1 MALKAFKALQ
11 QSAMNTGISK
21 ALGHV
26 QGLVSGAKP
35 FAGGEAKQAAQLLK
49 KSPME
54 IPDSP
59 QEKLKRNPLTF
70 NTCSYPLDLGSAEL
84 GHYIIFYVGRSLAT
98 QSYDT
103 ADFSNSTGLNSS
115 EPGKST
121 TQKARNSKS
130 TSLSTSGS
138 IDSRLPGS
146 YVTSG
151 AISIYMPPGIKVSY
165 GQGYETEATNLS
177 GDLFNAID
185 NANAAEDAS
194 GKIGA
199 ILDGVVGGTGK
210 YAKQLATELVSMA
223 GAGDPVRIMMKRKG
237 IAINPRE
244 EQFYNAPDFRGFEY
258 VFDFWPRSQKEL
270 EEVDKIIWMFK
281 YHSAPGYQPKGQG
294 GSGYFATPN
303 KFEISYMHNGGANDY
318 LNKIASC
325 YCTKVDVDYGPEGQ
339 TSFFTNGA
347 PVHYKLSLSFVE
359 DQYITKDL
367 IAAGY

>member
-26 QGLVSGAKP
+26 QGLVSGATP

-84 GHYIIFYVGRSLAT
+84 GHYMIFTVGRSMAN

-103 ADFSNSTGLNSS
+103 ADFSNSTALNGPAGSGS
-115 EPGKST
+115 ST
-121 TQKARNSKS
+121 TEKARNSK
-130 TSLSTSGS
+130 TKSLSTSGS
-138 IDSRLPGS
+138 IDSRLPGTF
-146 YVTSG
+146 VTSG

-165 GQGYETEATNLS
+165 GQAYETEATNLS

-185 NANAAEDAS
+185 NASAAEDSA
-194 GKIGA
+194 GKITA

-210 YAKQLATELVSMA
+210 YAKQLATELVTLA
-223 GAGDPVRIMMKRKG
+223 GAGDPVRIAMKRKG

-244 EQFYNAPDFRGFEY
+244 EQFYNAPEFRGFEY

-281 YHSAPGYQPKGQG
+281 FHSAPQYAAQG

-303 KFEISYMHNGGANDY
+303 KFSISYMHNGGTNDY

-339 TSFFTNGA
+339 TSFFQNGA

-359 DQYITKDL
+359 DQYITKDD
-367 IAAGY
+367 IARGY